1 MIPMSN
7 KSNNGTNKIASNKGR
22 KGPRPIMTVAALREK
37 LLKEMMVKE
46 TRKIERRIGKLLVV
60 QAKLKDKLSI
70 TQTQLENYRIMRD
83 EYAAEVK

>member
-1 MIPMSN
+1 M
-7 KSNNGTNKIASNKGR
+7 NKIASNKGR

-46 TRKIERRIGKLLVV
+46 VRKIERRIGKLIVV

>member
-1 MIPMSN
+1 MSN

-46 TRKIERRIGKLLVV
+46 VRKIERRIGKLIVV

>member
-1 MIPMSN
+1 
-7 KSNNGTNKIASNKGR
+7 
-22 KGPRPIMTVAALREK
+22 MTVAALREK

-46 TRKIERRIGKLLVV
+46 VRKIERRIGKLLVV
-60 QAKLKDKLSI
+60 QAKLEDKLSI

>member
-1 MIPMSN
+1 MSN

-22 KGPRPIMTVAALREK
+22 KGPRPIMTVGMLREK

-46 TRKIERRIGKLLVV
+46 TRKIERRIGKLLVL

>member
-1 MIPMSN
+1 MSN

-22 KGPRPIMTVAALREK
+22 KGPRPIMTVGMLREK

>member
-1 MIPMSN
+1 MSN

-22 KGPRPIMTVAALREK
+22 KGPRPIMTVGMLREK

-46 TRKIERRIGKLLVV
+46 TRKIERRIGKLLVL
-60 QAKLKDKLSI
+60 QAKLEDKLSI

>member
-1 MIPMSN
+1 MSN
-7 KSNNGTNKIASNKGR
+7 KSNNGTNKIASNKSR

-46 TRKIERRIGKLLVV
+46 VRKIERRIGKLLVV
-60 QAKLKDKLSI
+60 QAKLEDKLSI

>member
-1 MIPMSN
+1 M
-7 KSNNGTNKIASNKGR
+7 NKIASNKGR
-22 KGPRPIMTVAALREK
+22 KGPRPIMTVGMLREK

-46 TRKIERRIGKLLVV
+46 TRKIERRIGKLLVL

>member
-1 MIPMSN
+1 M
-7 KSNNGTNKIASNKGR
+7 NKIASNKGR

-70 TQTQLENYRIMRD
+70 TQTQLENYRLMRD
-83 EYAAEVK
+83 EYAAEEK

>member
-1 MIPMSN
+1 M
-7 KSNNGTNKIASNKGR
+7 NKIASNKGR

-46 TRKIERRIGKLLVV
+46 TRKIERRIGKLLVL

>member
-1 MIPMSN
+1 MSN

-46 TRKIERRIGKLLVV
+46 TRKIERRIGKLLVL